1 MSDSILQIVNLIA
14 GLLKSNIDNL
24 TVPTVLK
31 VTLKKLKSLF
41 IPQKEDIEE
50 RKPEKVGKP
59 EPETG
64 ENSNRMSYTE
74 KNPNREE

>member
-1 MSDSILQIVNLIA
+1 MSDSILQIVNLIT

-50 RKPEKVGKP
+50 RKPEKVGEP
-59 EPETG
+59 EPENG
-64 ENSNRMSYTE
+64 ENSNRTSSTE
-74 KNPNREE
+74 RNPNREG